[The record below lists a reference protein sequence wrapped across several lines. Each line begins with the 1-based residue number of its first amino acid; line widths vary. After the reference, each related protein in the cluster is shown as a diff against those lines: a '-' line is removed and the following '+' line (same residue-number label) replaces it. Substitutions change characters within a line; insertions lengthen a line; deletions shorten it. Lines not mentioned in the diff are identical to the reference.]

1 MLILPAC
8 TTRPCSRR
16 HASILDFHD
25 LELLHVCAFLD
36 LSALRALKAVNRRLL
51 PFARETI
58 GQVAWRARQTE
69 LQFDAVLDGASAAT
83 AAGAV
88 APLLRTVAAGTDL
101 EQFPKLEHIKLLITP
116 AEGDPSASEPVHVT
130 RTLSIHSLLFG
141 QEIKLPA
148 LSIEQTRLI
157 APLLAMNT
165 ALMCIDSP
173 QLDDGEHNYQLLRGA
188 WTNGVGEHDERL
200 TLEEL
205 VLTSTEAVIIGQ
217 LLKVNTTIV
226 SPPWLLPSAIV
237 MLTL

>member
-69 LQFDAVLDGASAAT
+69 LQFDAVLDGASAAS
-83 AAGAV
+83 AASVV
-88 APLLRTVAAGTDL
+88 APLLRTVATGTDL

-116 AEGDPSASEPVHVT
+116 AEGDSSSSEPSEAVLVT
-130 RTLSIHSLLFG
+130 RTLSIKSLLFG
-141 QEIKLPA
+141 REVKLPA

-217 LLKVNTTIV
+217 LLKVNTNIV
-226 SPPWLLPSAIV
+226 SPP
-237 MLTL
+237 